1 MNHENEP
8 LIGISDHHVYQNISF
23 FSSFKTTMTSSYFNI
38 LLVFVPIAL
47 IASYTDASDTIV
59 FSLNFLAIIPLAK
72 LLGFATE
79 EIALRTGSTIGALL
93 NATFG
98 NAVEL
103 ILGIIA
109 LKQGLIRVVQGMLI
123 VFIFIISFHF
133 GFHFIQHIIGI
144 EIVLGFCFLLGGSTR
159 QEQSFNV
166 TAAQTSSSLLAL
178 TTLSLL
184 IPAAFSATSN
194 TASEAEEGIL
204 KLSHGTALILLL
216 VYILFLFFQLKTHT
230 YLYEDE
236 ADEDETPSTTLSFSV
251 VSLIVIAG
259 FVSLHAE
266 FLVGA
271 IEGVVESWGIDE
283 TFVGIILLPIVGN
296 AAEHVSSVTFALKN
310 KMNLCIGIAVSSS
323 LQIGLLVTPVLVITG
338 WIIGEPMTL
347 FFENFETVV
356 LFSSVLIVN
365 YLIQDGRSN
374 WLEGV
379 QLLSVYA
386 IVALAFYVHP
396 TSKE

>member
-8 LIGISDHHVYQNISF
+8 LIGSSSHRTHHDVTF

-38 LLVFVPIAL
+38 LLVFVPMAL
-47 IASYTDASDTIV
+47 IASYTNASDTIV

-109 LKQGLIRVVQGMLI
+109 LKEGLIRVVQASILGSILSNI
-123 VFIFIISFHF
+123 LL
-133 GFHFIQHIIGI
+133 
-144 EIVLGFCFLLGGSTR
+144 VLGFCFLLGGSTR

-184 IPAAFSATSN
+184 IPAAFSATAN
-194 TASEAEEGIL
+194 TALEAEQGIL

-216 VYILFLFFQLKTHT
+216 VYILFLLFQLKTHT

-236 ADEDETPSTTLSFSV
+236 ADEDETPSTTLSFSI
-251 VSLIVIAG
+251 VSLVVIAG

-296 AAEHVSSVTFALKN
+296 AAEHVSSVTFAMKN
-310 KMNLCIGIAVSSS
+310 KMNLCIGIAISSS

-338 WIIGEPMTL
+338 WIIGQPMTL

-396 TSKE
+396 AAKD